1 MQNDI
6 ALLQLKYPLD
16 FGFMPHVGS
25 ICLPPSSEPIYSDC
39 LVTGW
44 GQQLSTT
51 EVIIQIFILFMCN
64 LNHNLKYRTLLGQ
77 RRYGNVQPN
86 IETNESNPGDCSIL
100 REVASSIPRSILSV
114 TQERICLC
122 VRQGR
127 QGFLFWWWWRRYC
140 LSGLLTGILQGK

>member
-51 EVIIQIFILFMCN
+51 EVIIQIFIFVYVQFEPSFKITHLIRP
-64 LNHNLKYRTLLGQ
+64 KEIRQ
-77 RRYGNVQPN
+77 RSA
-86 IETNESNPGDCSIL
+86 EH
-100 REVASSIPRSILSV
+100 
-114 TQERICLC
+114 
-122 VRQGR
+122 
-127 QGFLFWWWWRRYC
+127 
-140 LSGLLTGILQGK
+140 